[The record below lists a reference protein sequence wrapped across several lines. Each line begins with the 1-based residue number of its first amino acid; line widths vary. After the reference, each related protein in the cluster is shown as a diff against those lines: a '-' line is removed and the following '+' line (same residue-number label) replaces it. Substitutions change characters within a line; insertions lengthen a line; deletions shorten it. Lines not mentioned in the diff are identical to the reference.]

1 MLKWIK
7 VTLKFLNDVKQEYL
21 ETKIEDRLE
30 EECSKEKISVDE
42 VIFLI
47 TYREAKSKLAQKK
60 HFLFCSAKF

>member
-1 MLKWIK
+1 MDKKRLKI
-7 VTLKFLNDVKQEYL
+7 TLKVLNDVKQEYL

-47 TYREAKSKLAQKK
+47 TYREAKS
-60 HFLFCSAKF
+60 